1 MNLTYDLD
9 DSLASSK
16 LRRFW
21 LLTWLR
27 VGLSVLLTISLA
39 LTFGGGD
46 KTSNALSPTL
56 IAGMYALSSFAELWM
71 LYYSRIDWR
80 NQLFGQLLVDV
91 ILIGLM
97 VTSLGGG
104 SGGYAILF
112 MMPIAMAA
120 SLMNWSSAMF
130 ICAVS
135 VLSVLVD
142 GVRRAFLGQSSVD
155 WLLLGLLGLAGFTLM
170 TLLRF
175 ATERTERVEAV
186 ARQAKAQALLVQEL
200 SDQHLKEDTLGWVVL
215 DEHNVVQLLNAPA
228 RSLAWQAG
236 ALLEIDHHINRS
248 SALGEWLCALNQI
261 NEQIIDWPPASMAQA
276 KAQSQL
282 HIKASVLP
290 HMKGY
295 TALTLELSSS
305 RTARNRDL
313 HLATMGRLSA
323 SIAHEIRNPLAAI
336 SQATELLQE
345 SDNLPSSDTVL
356 LKMLLTNTK
365 RIDRIVHNL
374 LSWSRGIQA
383 HPVPFQPYLA
393 VTQMVHDICIG
404 LQLPSKRL
412 FIEPSL
418 SNLPDVQFDEDH
430 LYQILSNLLSNAAR
444 YASNNELAHSETSI
458 RIELRLR
465 GRFVALLVLDDGED
479 VDASIAQHL
488 FEPFQTASKDGT
500 GLGLFLCR
508 EYAQANAGSLQL
520 MTNDPIA
527 GAGLSWVKAPY
538 TKAFVLNMPTAN
550 RSSE

>member
-39 LTFGGGD
+39 LTFGSGD
-46 KTSNALSPTL
+46 KTNNALSPTL
-56 IAGMYALSSFAELWM
+56 IAGMYALASFAELWM
-71 LYYSRIDWR
+71 LYYSRVDWR

-142 GVRRAFLGQSSVD
+142 GVRRAFLGQSNVD
-155 WLLLGLLGLAGFTLM
+155 WLLLGVLGLAGFALM
-170 TLLRF
+170 SLLRF

-215 DEHNVVQLLNAPA
+215 DEHNVVQLLNTPA
-228 RSLAWQAG
+228 RTLAWQAG
-236 ALLEIDHHINRS
+236 ELLEVDHLIKPAD
-248 SALGEWLCALNQI
+248 ALSEWLCALNQV
-261 NEQIIDWPPASMAQA
+261 NEQTIDWPPNDLNQG
-276 KAQSQL
+276 QTQGQL

-295 TALTLELSSS
+295 TALTLELNSS

-345 SDNLPSSDTVL
+345 SGNFPSSDTVL
-356 LKMLLTNTK
+356 LKMLLTNTQ

-383 HPVPFQPYLA
+383 HPVAFQPYLA
-393 VTQMVHDICIG
+393 VSQMAHDICIS

-444 YASNNELAHSETSI
+444 YASHNEHAHSETSI

-479 VDASIAQHL
+479 VDANIAQHL

-520 MTNDPIA
+520 MTCDPLA
-527 GAGLSWVKAPY
+527 GGGLSWVQAPY
-538 TKAFVLNMPTAN
+538 TKAFVLNMPIAN
-550 RSSE
+550 QLTD

>member
-27 VGLSVLLTISLA
+27 VGLSVLLTLFLA

-56 IAGMYALSSFAELWM
+56 IAGMYALASFSELWM

-135 VLSVLVD
+135 VLSVLID
-142 GVRRAFLGQSSVD
+142 GLRRYLLGQAGVD
-155 WLLLGLLGLAGFTLM
+155 WVLLGVLGLAGFALM
-170 TLLRF
+170 TVLRF

-186 ARQAKAQALLVQEL
+186 ARQAKAQAILAQEL
-200 SDQHLKEDTLGWVVL
+200 SDQHVNEDTLGWLVL
-215 DEHNVVQLLNAPA
+215 DEQNTVQLLNAPA

-236 ALLEIDHHINRS
+236 VLLEVDQHIHAS
-248 SALGEWLCALNQI
+248 SPLNAWLEAVNQ
-261 NEQIIDWPPASMAQA
+261 NTEQTIDWPPSDLAQG
-276 KAQSQL
+276 KTQSQL

-345 SDNLPSSDTVL
+345 SGTLPSSDDVL
-356 LKMLLTNTK
+356 LKMLLTNTQ

-383 HPVPFQPYLA
+383 HPVPFQPYAA
-393 VTQMVHDICIG
+393 VTQMGHDICIS

-444 YASNNELAHSETSI
+444 YASNNEQTHGETSI
-458 RIELRLR
+458 RIELRPR

-527 GAGLSWVKAPY
+527 SAGLSWVQAPY
-538 TKAFVLNMPTAN
+538 TKAFVLNMPIAN
-550 RSSE
+550 QTTE